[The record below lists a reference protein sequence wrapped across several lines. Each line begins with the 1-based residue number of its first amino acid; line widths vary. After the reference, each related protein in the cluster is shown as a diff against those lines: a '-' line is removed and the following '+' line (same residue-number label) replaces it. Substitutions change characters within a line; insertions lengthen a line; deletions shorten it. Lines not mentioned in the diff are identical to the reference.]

1 MMGAMRIE
9 WLPFLCVFLFLT
21 IVIGGTLAGL
31 YAIFNRFMA
40 FLEKHDK

>member
-9 WLPFLCVFLFLT
+9 WFPLLAVFLVLT
-21 IVIGGTLAGL
+21 IVIGGTLVGL

-40 FLEKHDK
+40 FLERHEK